1 MSDQCV
7 QTVVENISSSD
18 LDREMRNAENV
29 VNCLVVVGVWV
40 EKLAKILQNGVTH
53 LLMALLTLDNPEQ
66 LSFSVGVE
74 CPRVVI

>member
-7 QTVVENISSSD
+7 QTVVENISPSD

-29 VNCLVVVGVWV
+29 VNGLVVVGVWV

-53 LLMALLTLDNPEQ
+53 LLMALFSLDDPEQ

-74 CPRVVI
+74 CPWVVI